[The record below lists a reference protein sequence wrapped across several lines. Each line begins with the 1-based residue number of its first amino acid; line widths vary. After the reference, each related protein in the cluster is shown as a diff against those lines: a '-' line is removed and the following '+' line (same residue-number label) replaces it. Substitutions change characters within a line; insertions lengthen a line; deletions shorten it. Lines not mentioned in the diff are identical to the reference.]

1 MSEPRMRIADLDQE
15 RLEKLKKLE
24 GEIGAVILALE
35 PQYMPADLTEEQI
48 AKLRALEDELGVV
61 LLAYH
66 QT

>member
-1 MSEPRMRIADLDQE
+1 MSEPRMRIANLDQE
-15 RLEKLKKLE
+15 RLEKLKELE
-24 GEIGAVILALE
+24 AEIGAVILALE

-48 AKLRALEDELGVV
+48 AKLRAMEDDLGVV